1 MPAAPLSARKSSDAG
16 YSGIGLNARVCAP
29 FARTQLSTSAQS
41 SFAKRGNYATNGHSV
56 HPLSHA
62 PPVAPYSQATKKKP
76 VPPPAETRQGPRR
89 HIDAVAA
96 RRHAGMP
103 ACPSTAGPN
112 AGDVESASAQQGSRW
127 SRRAPKYRSRNG
139 AIENSN
145 VWKGRCS
152 HGKRSDATTPTRS
165 DREQRISAGSVP
177 IYAASQC
184 GPYHS
189 TEDAQCAAC
198 GRKNEPV
205 QPSDHK
211 TWAGHAMGRNPSH
224 LLGNRPVTRRR
235 RARAT
240 VGDFERR

>member
-29 FARTQLSTSAQS
+29 FARTRLSTSAQS
-41 SFAKRGNYATNGHSV
+41 SFAKRGNYATNGHST
-56 HPLSHA
+56 HPLSHT
-62 PPVAPYSQATKKKP
+62 PPVAPYSQAPKKRP
-76 VPPPAETRQGPRR
+76 VPSSSR
-89 HIDAVAA
+89 DAA
-96 RRHAGMP
+96 RAPSAYRRRRGTP
-103 ACPSTAGPN
+103 ACPSTASPN

-152 HGKRSDATTPTRS
+152 HGKRSDAATPTRS

-189 TEDAQCAAC
+189 TEDAQCAPC

-211 TWAGHAMGRNPSH
+211 TWSGHAMGRNPSH

-235 RARAT
+235 RARAN